1 MTPRICNLPGCGRP
15 VGLPPYSIAGRPED
29 LYCSRACVDKAW
41 EQKLHELKRSRKK
54 TSSDV
59 SVEAPEPVEEDG
71 TPMEVHADDFGEA
84 NVTRAFCDR
93 KECGNAIALSW
104 RGRYGVY
111 CSNTCLKISEREGN
125 TTMTTD
131 DTTATA
137 TVVAPE
143 KPIKAGAPAPK
154 KGAVK
159 TAKKTAKK
167 TAPPAKSK
175 AAAKAPAKKPPAK
188 SDHDEAYTPRT
199 GSKFE
204 ILLNLLKR
212 AKGASVEEM
221 AEAVGWGKSAIGAGL
236 FNLRKHNL
244 NIQKG
249 EDGRFRLT
257 A

>member
-1 MTPRICNLPGCGRP
+1 
-15 VGLPPYSIAGRPED
+15 
-29 LYCSRACVDKAW
+29 
-41 EQKLHELKRSRKK
+41 
-54 TSSDV
+54 
-59 SVEAPEPVEEDG
+59 
-71 TPMEVHADDFGEA
+71 MEVHADDFGEA

-159 TAKKTAKK
+159 TAKKTA
-167 TAPPAKSK
+167 PPAKGK
-175 AAAKAPAKKPPAK
+175 ATAKAPAKKPTAK

-221 AEAVGWGKSAIGAGL
+221 AKAVGWEKSAIGAGL